1 MALRPPIPQDALYT
15 FPRFAVVTSLTGDL
29 DVRATYGAA
38 TRAITVL
45 GSGGDLVVNQDSPY
59 DDTGTN
65 DTQTIPSV
73 WQGYS
78 EAIAVRTIKSTTTAL
93 PLLLKF

>member
-1 MALRPPIPQDALYT
+1 MALRPGIHQEALHT
-15 FPRFAVVTSLTGDL
+15 FPRFAVVTSLSEDL

-45 GSGGDLVVNQDSPY
+45 GSGGDLVVTQDSPY
-59 DDTGTN
+59 DDTGSN
-65 DTQTIPSV
+65 DTQTLSGV

-78 EAIAVRTIKSTTTAL
+78 EALAVRTIKSTTTAL
-93 PLLLKF
+93 PILLKF